1 VATRHGLRAPSF
13 RQAAEEYTD
22 AVGGAISESSLR
34 RVTLGV
40 GEEIEEW
47 KEAATERAS
56 APAQRGEDA
65 RCRRVAMQEPISG
78 QANVST
84 DGTMVRIRDEG
95 WKEVK
100 ISAISQVEVQPAG
113 AKQAS
118 SAQRSGSDPVPVR
131 PTRRQEDPQVHL
143 TAHSYCAGLW
153 DADELGRHQYAEGL
167 RRGIDQV
174 ARLSSVNDGAPWIE
188 RITLTN
194 FPDAVQIVDWS
205 HASGRLWAVG
215 QALYG
220 EGSEK
225 TKAWVEANL
234 DDLWAGRGWAVVGT
248 LQALRLD
255 QRSVP
260 DEVRQAPGYFE
271 SNLARMRYQQFRAQG
286 YPIGSGTVESGGKN
300 VVHLRMRRPGRGWA
314 RNNAQAMLAGLS
326 ELHSGRFDWAWQQ
339 LQQPAIQSHP
349 HF

>member
-1 VATRHGLRAPSF
+1 MATRHGLRAPSF
-13 RQAAEEYTD
+13 EQAAEEYSD
-22 AVGGAISESSLR
+22 AVGGTMSGSSLR
-34 RVTLGV
+34 RITLGV
-40 GEEIEEW
+40 GEEIAEW
-47 KEAATERAS
+47 KAAEAERAS
-56 APAQRGEDA
+56 APAQRGEDP
-65 RCRRVAMQEPISG
+65 RCRRVAMQELIRG

-84 DGTMVRIRDEG
+84 DGTMIRLRDEG

-100 ISAISQVEVQPAG
+100 MSAISQVGVQPPA
-113 AKQAS
+113 AQPAS
-118 SAQRSGSDPVPVR
+118 STQRFGSEPEHR
-131 PTRRQEDPQVHL
+131 CRSRREEDPQVHL

-174 ARLSSVNDGAPWIE
+174 ERLSSVNDGASWIE

-194 FPDAVQIVDWS
+194 FPEAVQIVDWS

-215 QALYG
+215 QAAYG

-234 DDLWAGRGWAVVGT
+234 DALWAGQGWAVVGA
-248 LQALRLD
+248 LHALRVD
-255 QRSVP
+255 QSSVP

-271 SNLARMRYQQFRAQG
+271 SNLARMRYEQFRAQG

-300 VVHLRMRRPGRGWA
+300 VVHLRMRRPGRGWS

-326 ELHSGRFDWAWQQ
+326 ELHSGRFDHAWQY
-339 LQQPAIQSHP
+339 LQRPTQSPP